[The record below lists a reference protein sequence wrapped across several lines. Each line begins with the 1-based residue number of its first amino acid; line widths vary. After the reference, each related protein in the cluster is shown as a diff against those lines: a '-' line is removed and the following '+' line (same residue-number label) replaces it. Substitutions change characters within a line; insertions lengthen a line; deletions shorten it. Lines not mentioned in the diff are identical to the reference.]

1 MMSVLER
8 YIFRQVAQSVLAVL
22 LVILG
27 LDVLIA
33 FLDQIGNLN
42 DHYTLTGAV
51 HYVTWTLPRRL
62 YEYIPLGT
70 LVGVMIGLGMM
81 ASQSELTVMRA
92 AGVSTGR
99 IVLTVF
105 KPVMLIA
112 IFGLVL
118 GQFIAPVTEQRAQSV
133 RAVAMAGGG
142 AYSASGIWH
151 KEGNTFIF
159 INAVESGERI
169 HGVTRYEFGDDLQ
182 LQRSSFARRGE
193 YQQGAWTLSNVRE
206 TRIHDAHTETASL
219 AEERWDSGLTPEL
232 LSIVV
237 VEPVDLSISG
247 LWDYSAYLQ
256 RQGVSADVYLL
267 AFWAKLLQPLS
278 IAALVL
284 AGISFVFGPLRSVPI
299 GQRIVTGVILG
310 LVFKFAQ
317 DLLGPASSV
326 YGFPPLLA
334 TLLPILLCCLGGW
347 YLLRRA
353 S

>member
-1 MMSVLER
+1 MSVLER
-8 YIFRQVAQSVLAVL
+8 YIFKQVASSVLAVL

-33 FLDQIGNLN
+33 FLDQMSNLN
-42 DHYTLTGAV
+42 DYYTMSGAV
-51 HYVTWTLPRRL
+51 HYVTWTMPRRL
-62 YEYIPLGT
+62 YEFVPLGT

-92 AGVSTGR
+92 AGVSTTR
-99 IVLTVF
+99 ILMTVF
-105 KPVMLIA
+105 KPVMLMA
-112 IFGLVL
+112 LLGLLL
-118 GQFIAPVTEQRAQSV
+118 GQVIAPVTEQRAQSV
-133 RAVAMAGGG
+133 RAIAMAGGG
-142 AYSASGIWH
+142 SYSISGVWH

-159 INAVESGERI
+159 INAVESGEKI
-169 HGVTRYEFGDDLQ
+169 HGVTRYEFADDLQ
-182 LQRSSFARRGE
+182 LLRSSFARYGE
-193 YQQGAWTLSNVRE
+193 YRDGAWMLESVRE
-206 TRIHDAHTETASL
+206 TRIHDDHTLTESRS
-219 AEERWDSGLTPEL
+219 EERWQSGLTPEL

-247 LWDYSAYLQ
+247 LWDYSNYLKQ
-256 RQGVSADVYLL
+256 QGVSADVYLQ
-267 AFWAKLLQPLS
+267 AFWAKLLQPFS

-284 AGISFVFGPLRSVPI
+284 VGISFVFGPLRSVSI

-334 TLLPILLCCLGGW
+334 TLVPIIVCAMGGA
-347 YLLRRA
+347 YLLKRA
-353 S
+353 G

>member
-1 MMSVLER
+1 MNILER
-8 YIFRQVAQSVLAVL
+8 YIFRQVASSVFAVL

-33 FLDQIGNLN
+33 FLDQMSNLN
-42 DHYTLTGAV
+42 DHYTLSGAV
-51 HYVTWTLPRRL
+51 HYVTWTMPRRL
-62 YEYIPLGT
+62 YEFVPLGT

-92 AGVSTGR
+92 AGVSTTR
-99 IVLTVF
+99 ILMTVF
-105 KPVMLIA
+105 KPVMLMAVI
-112 IFGLVL
+112 GLLL
-118 GQFIAPVTEQRAQSV
+118 GQWIAPVTEQRAQSV
-133 RAVAMAGGG
+133 RAIAMAGGG
-142 AYSASGIWH
+142 SYSANGVWH
-151 KEGNTFIF
+151 KEGSTFIF
-159 INAVESGERI
+159 INAVESGEKI
-169 HGVTRYEFGDDLQ
+169 HGITRYEFAHDLQ
-182 LQRSSFARRGE
+182 LTRSSYARYGE
-193 YQQGAWTLSNVRE
+193 YHQGAWVLEDILE
-206 TRIHDAHTETASL
+206 TRIYANQITTETL
-219 AEERWDSGLTPEL
+219 TEERWQSGLTPEL

-247 LWDYSAYLQ
+247 LWDYSNYLTQ
-256 RQGVSADVYLL
+256 QGVSADVYLQ

-284 AGISFVFGPLRSVPI
+284 VGISFVFGPLRSVPI

-334 TLLPILLCCLGGW
+334 TLMPIVVCAIGGG
-347 YLLRRA
+347 YLLKRA

>member
-1 MMSVLER
+1 MTVLER
-8 YIFRQVAQSVLAVL
+8 YIFRQVFQSVMVVL

-33 FLDQIGNLN
+33 FLDQMSNLN
-42 DHYTLTGAV
+42 DHYTLAGAV
-51 HYVTWTLPRRL
+51 HYVTWTMPRRL
-62 YEYIPLGT
+62 YEYVPLGT

-99 IVLTVF
+99 ILMTVF
-105 KPVMLIA
+105 KPVMLMA
-112 IFGLVL
+112 VLGLVL

-133 RAVAMAGGG
+133 RAIAMAGGG
-142 AYSASGIWH
+142 SYSASGVWH
-151 KEGNTFIF
+151 KEGNIFIF
-159 INAVESGERI
+159 INAVESGEKI
-169 HGVTRYEFGDDLQ
+169 HGVTRYEFADDLQ
-182 LQRSSFARRGE
+182 MVRSSFARLGE
-193 YQQGAWTLSNVRE
+193 YHDGAWTLQNVTE
-206 TRIHDAHTETASL
+206 TRILDEQTRTQRL
-219 AEERWDSGLTPEL
+219 PEERWSSGLTPEL

-237 VEPVDLSISG
+237 VEPVDLSITG
-247 LWDYSAYLQ
+247 LWDYSAYLKQ
-256 RQGVSADVYLL
+256 QGVSADVYLQ

-284 AGISFVFGPLRSVPI
+284 VGISFVFGPLRSVPI

-310 LVFKFAQ
+310 VVFKFAQ

-334 TLLPILLCCLGGW
+334 TLLPILFCALGGI
-347 YLLRRA
+347 YLLKRA
-353 S
+353 G

>member
-1 MMSVLER
+1 MKVLDQ
-8 YIFRQVAQSVLAVL
+8 YIFKQVAQSVLAVL
-22 LVILG
+22 IVVLG
-27 LDVLIA
+27 LDLLIA
-33 FLDQIGNLN
+33 FLDQLDNMN
-42 DHYTLTGAV
+42 EHYTLGGAF
-51 HYVTWTLPRRL
+51 HYVAWTLPRRL
-62 YEYIPLGT
+62 YEYIPLST
-70 LVGVMIGLGMM
+70 LVGVMVGLGML

-92 AGVSTGR
+92 AGISTGR
-99 IVLTVF
+99 ILLTVF
-105 KPVMLIA
+105 KPVMLMA
-112 IFGLVL
+112 LLGLLL

-159 INAVESGERI
+159 INAVESGEII
-169 HGVTRYEFGDDLQ
+169 HGITRYEFASDLQ
-182 LQRSSFARRGE
+182 LQRSSFAQRGTFE
-193 YQQGAWTLSNVRE
+193 EGAWSLTNIRE
-206 TRIHDAHTETASL
+206 THLHDAHTQTATL
-219 AEERWDSGLTPEL
+219 AEERWQSGLTPDL

-237 VEPVDLSISG
+237 VEPVDLSITG
-247 LWDYSAYLQ
+247 LWEYSGYLQ
-256 RQGVSADVYLL
+256 GQGVSADVYVQ

-299 GQRIVTGVILG
+299 GQRIVSGVILG
-310 LVFKFAQ
+310 LVFKFTQ

-334 TLLPILLCCLGGW
+334 TLLPILLCGLGGW

-353 S
+353 G

>member
-1 MMSVLER
+1 MTVLER
-8 YIFRQVAQSVLAVL
+8 YIFRQVLQSVLVVL

-33 FLDQIGNLN
+33 FLDQMSNLN
-42 DHYTLTGAV
+42 DHYTLSGAV
-51 HYVTWTLPRRL
+51 HYVTWTMPRRL
-62 YEYIPLGT
+62 YEYIALGT

-92 AGVSTGR
+92 AGVSTAR
-99 IVLTVF
+99 ILFIVF
-105 KPVMLIA
+105 KPVMLMA
-112 IFGLVL
+112 VFGLVL

-142 AYSASGIWH
+142 TYSVSGVWH

-159 INAVESGERI
+159 INAVESGEKI
-169 HGVTRYEFGDDLQ
+169 HGVTRYEFSDDLQ
-182 LQRSSFARRGE
+182 LRRSSFARVGE
-193 YQQGAWTLSNVRE
+193 YQDGAWVLQRVTE
-206 TRIHDAHTETASL
+206 TRIFDEHTETEQRS
-219 AEERWDSGLTPEL
+219 EERWQSGLTPEL

-237 VEPVDLSISG
+237 VEPVDLSITG
-247 LWDYSAYLQ
+247 LWDYATYLQ
-256 RQGVSADVYLL
+256 QQGVSADVYLQ

-284 AGISFVFGPLRSVPI
+284 VGISFVFGPLRSVPI

-334 TLLPILLCCLGGW
+334 TLVPILICALGGV
-347 YLLRRA
+347 YLLKKA
-353 S
+353 G